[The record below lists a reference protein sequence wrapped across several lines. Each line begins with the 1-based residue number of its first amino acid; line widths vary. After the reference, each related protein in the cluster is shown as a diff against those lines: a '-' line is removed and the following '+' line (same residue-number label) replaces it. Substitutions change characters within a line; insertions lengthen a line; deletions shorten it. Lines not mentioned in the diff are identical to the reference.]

1 MPKVILVSALY
12 RGIKFVPKCFE
23 SMLAQTHKDIE
34 IVAVI
39 NGNEEHEKEYI
50 QEHFPSVKILDPGA
64 NIRLIKSANLAIRT
78 VPGDFYQMVNQDM
91 VLEPNFVEE
100 MLKPFSDPTVGA
112 VNGKLLQI
120 HWDTQE
126 KTNRIDTAGVTYAKS
141 GRGRG
146 RGQHEEDH
154 GQYDDKLDLISI
166 DGAAPMLRRE
176 ALEAVKMP
184 RALNPKS
191 EFLNSKQSS
200 SFKTVNSINEK
211 LLQLGLDP
219 EYEYFDEDIDMYWDD
234 VDLGLR
240 MTNAGWK
247 CKFAPKAVSYHGRTA
262 GASTGG
268 YKKVFSFI
276 KHHRQLNPWVRRQ
289 NYKNHIFLFI
299 KNSPKWYPQF
309 FVREFFYHMFVL
321 GVELS
326 TLKVW
331 PEFFRLLPVMLKKR
345 KWIREHR
352 KISTKEIE
360 SMLVG

>member
-1 MPKVILVSALY
+1 
-12 RGIKFVPKCFE
+12 
-23 SMLAQTHKDIE
+23 MLAQTHKDIE

-64 NIRLIKSANLAIRT
+64 NIRLIKSANLAFRT

-100 MLKPFSDPTVGA
+100 MLKPFEDPKVGA

-154 GQYDDKLDLISI
+154 GQYDDKLDLIAI
-166 DGAAPMLRRE
+166 DGAAPMLRRD
-176 ALEAVKMP
+176 ALEAIKMP
-184 RALNPKS
+184 RSLNPANKDP
-191 EFLNSKQSS
+191 K
-200 SFKTVNSINEK
+200 EK
-211 LLQLGLDP
+211 YPNFSNDY
-219 EYEYFDEDIDMYWDD
+219 EYEYFDEDMDMYWED
-234 VDLGLR
+234 VDLGIRL
-240 MTNAGWK
+240 TSAGWK
-247 CKFAPKAVSYHGRTA
+247 CKFAPKAVAYHGRTA

-276 KHHRQLNPWVRRQ
+276 KHHRQLNPWVLRQ

-309 FVREFFYHMFVL
+309 FVREFFYHLFVL

-352 KISTKEIE
+352 KISTKEFE
-360 SMLVG
+360 SLLAG